1 VFETHSFHSLWK
13 FALHVLAVQV
23 PYVPFG
29 CKACV
34 QVQFATVQ
42 ACVFALHS
50 FHTFVYQALQ
60 VFTVQAQY
68 EFFVAFH
75 VCVHVPFGAVQVFVF
90 DVQVFHSLWKFA
102 LHVLAVQVQ
111 YVQFGCRACV
121 QFPFTIAQACVFA
134 LHSLHTFVCQVA
146 QL

>member
-1 VFETHSFHSLWK
+1 
-13 FALHVLAVQV
+13 VLTVQD
-23 PYVPFG
+23 PYVQFG
-29 CKACV
+29 CRVCV
-34 QVQFATVQ
+34 QFPFATVQ
-42 ACVFALHS
+42 ACVFTLHS
-50 FHTFVYQALQ
+50 VHTFVCQALQ

-68 EFFVAFH
+68 EFSVAFH

-121 QFPFTIAQACVFA
+121 QFPFTIVQACVLA
-134 LHSLHTFVCQVA
+134 LHSFHTFVCQVA
-146 QL
+146 QP